1 MSVLAEIE
9 QWPVD
14 HAVSVVVNGDGAIY
28 AQHGDVQRVYPLAS
42 VTKLLSTYA
51 FLIALEEEAMT
62 LEDPA
67 GPEGSTV
74 RHLLAHTAGY
84 DFDSTTI
91 RFAVGTKRGYSNTG
105 FEVLAEHLE
114 RETGMRMSDY
124 AREAVFVPLGMSN
137 TEMAGS
143 CAKDGKSTASD
154 LALFAAELLNPT
166 LLAPQT
172 MADATSVHFE
182 NLAGIL
188 PGYGRQ
194 NPNDWGLGFEIR
206 SSKNPHWTGPSHPA
220 TTFGHFG
227 QSGTFLWVDPE
238 HRLACVT
245 LTDRDFGQWAVK
257 AWSPFNECI
266 LSERLHL
273 S

>member
-1 MSVLAEIE
+1 MSVLAQIE

-14 HAVSVVVNGDGAIY
+14 NAVSVIVNGDGAIV
-28 AQHGDVQRVYPLAS
+28 ATHGDTSRVYPLAS

-51 FLIALEEEAMT
+51 FLIALEEEAIT

-67 GPEGSTV
+67 GPDGSTV
-74 RHLLAHTAGY
+74 HHLLAHTAGF
-84 DFDSTTI
+84 DFDSKTI
-91 RFAVGTKRGYSNTG
+91 RYAVGTKRGYSNAG

-114 RETGMRMSDY
+114 KDTGMSFSEY
-124 AREAVFVPLGMSN
+124 AQEAVFTPLGMSN
-137 TEMAGS
+137 TEIDGS

-172 MADATSVHFE
+172 LADATSIHFE

-206 SSKNPHWTGPSHPA
+206 STKSPHWTGPSHPA

-238 HRLACVT
+238 NRLACVT
-245 LTDRDFGQWAVK
+245 LTDKPFGPWAVE
-257 AWSPFNECI
+257 AWAQFNEKI
-266 LSERLHL
+266 QNEFTQ
-273 S
+273 